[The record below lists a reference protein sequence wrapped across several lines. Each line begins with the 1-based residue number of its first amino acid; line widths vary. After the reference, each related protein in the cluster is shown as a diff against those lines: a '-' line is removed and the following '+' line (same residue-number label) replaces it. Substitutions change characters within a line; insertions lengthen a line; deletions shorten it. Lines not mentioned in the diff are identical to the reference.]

1 MKLNKILALSFMAA
15 TIFACD
21 KDENKVEEQET
32 ITGTFQ
38 LEFDNQVNRSSIDL
52 KTPGDVEYDYVDIN
66 NQAFNLT
73 NLGYYISKIELVGSN
88 GVHADLM
95 VASPN
100 ADEVKGYYQV
110 LESDP
115 STQIINLSGIPEGS
129 YNELRF
135 TIGIDESGVQ
145 QGAMGGILDPAAGAW
160 FWNWNAGYI
169 SMVIEGN
176 ADNSGQEYVDGGSG
190 SATETGT
197 FSFHIGG
204 WKDVIPA
211 EGETQKFVNNIKVIT
226 LDLESDILVTPD
238 LTPNVHIAVDIMKIL
253 NGVDFSTTYAA
264 HRPDLGAPFANNFQ
278 SAFSVDHV
286 HQ

>member
-1 MKLNKILALSFMAA
+1 MILMAT
-15 TIFACD
+15 TIIACD
-21 KDENKVEEQET
+21 KNNETPNEQPEVV
-32 ITGTFQ
+32 TGTFQ
-38 LEFDNQVNRSSIDL
+38 LEFDNQVNRSSITL
-52 KTPGDVEYDYVDIN
+52 KTPGDVEYDFVDIN

-73 NLGYYISKIELVGSN
+73 NVGYYISKIELVGSN
-88 GVHADLM
+88 GTVHEDVM

-100 ADEVKGYYQV
+100 ASEVKGYYQIK
-110 LESDP
+110 ESDP
-115 STQIINLSGIPEGS
+115 NSKFINLSGIPEGS
-129 YNELRF
+129 YNQLRF
-135 TIGIDESGVQ
+135 TLGIDESGVQ
-145 QGAMGGILDPAAGAW
+145 QGAMGGILDPASGAW

-176 ADNSGQEYVDGGSG
+176 ADNSGQEYVAGGHG
-190 SATETGT
+190 GATEAGT

-226 LDLESDILVTPD
+226 LDLESDILVNPA
-238 LTPNVHIAVDIMKIL
+238 LTPNVHIAVDFMKIL